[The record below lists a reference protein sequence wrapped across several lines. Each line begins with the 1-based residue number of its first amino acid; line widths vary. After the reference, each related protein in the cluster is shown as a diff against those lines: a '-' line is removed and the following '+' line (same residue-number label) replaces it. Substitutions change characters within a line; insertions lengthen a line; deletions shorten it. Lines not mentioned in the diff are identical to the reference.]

1 MNIWNYDIFVWHPPT
16 LDTCP
21 NFLPTHL
28 LDRCLKICRFFWR
41 LPLGNFPKT
50 FVKIKPLKPCQ
61 DSQFPLWPFRESL
74 RTLRLSMAKVKS
86 RKLHRKFLQ
95 NQTTG
100 SITIKLA
107 GISTQLKQGREPSF
121 IQLLIRCT
129 CSLHILDIK
138 YQSIFSDFR

>member
-1 MNIWNYDIFVWHPPT
+1 
-16 LDTCP
+16 
-21 NFLPTHL
+21 
-28 LDRCLKICRFFWR
+28 
-41 LPLGNFPKT
+41 
-50 FVKIKPLKPCQ
+50 
-61 DSQFPLWPFRESL
+61 
-74 RTLRLSMAKVKS
+74 MAKVKS